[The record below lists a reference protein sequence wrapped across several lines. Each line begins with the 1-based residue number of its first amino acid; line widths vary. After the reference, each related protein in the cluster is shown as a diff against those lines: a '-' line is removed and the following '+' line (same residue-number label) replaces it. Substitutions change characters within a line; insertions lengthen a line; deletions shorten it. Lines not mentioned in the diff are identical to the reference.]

1 MKYYSDVTRKLY
13 DTVEELSKAE
23 AAVARAEQERKAE
36 AEKKKAELA
45 KKQAEQ
51 TKLKEQRA
59 ARAQEI
65 TEAIKVRDEAQK
77 KVNELVNNFV
87 KDYGSYHYTWSSD
100 FIGDTFKT
108 MVKFF

>member
-13 DTVEELSKAE
+13 ETAEELNKAE
-23 AAVARAEQERKAE
+23 TAVVKAEQERKAALE
-36 AEKKKAELA
+36 

-51 TKLKEQRA
+51 AKLKEQRA
-59 ARAQEI
+59 ARAQEV
-65 TEAIKVRDEAQK
+65 TEAIRVRDEAQK

-100 FIGDTFKT
+100 FIDDVFKT
-108 MVKFF
+108 VVKFF

>member
-13 DTVEELSKAE
+13 ETAEELTNAE
-23 AAVARAEQERKAE
+23 TAVVKAEQERKA
-36 AEKKKAELA
+36 ALA

-51 TKLKEQRA
+51 AKLKEQRA
-59 ARAQEI
+59 ARAQEV
-65 TEAIKVRDEAQK
+65 TEAIRVRDEAQK

-100 FIGDTFKT
+100 FIDDVFKT
-108 MVKFF
+108 VVKFF